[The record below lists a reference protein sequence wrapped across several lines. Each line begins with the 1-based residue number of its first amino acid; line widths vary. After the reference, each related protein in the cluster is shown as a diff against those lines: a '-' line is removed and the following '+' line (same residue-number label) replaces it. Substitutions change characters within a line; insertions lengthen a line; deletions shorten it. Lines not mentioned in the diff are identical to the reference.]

1 MCGDQWGK
9 WSREDGERSPVG
21 AAADRS
27 GEGESE
33 ISPAPSRTVPPT
45 TNADQLLSFQ
55 ANNRTLQE
63 KILLVNSLVE
73 AFGNACTVINDNS
86 SRFGKYLEMKFT
98 CGGTVVGAKISEY
111 LLEKSRVIHQAV

>member
-1 MCGDQWGK
+1 M
-9 WSREDGERSPVG
+9 
-21 AAADRS
+21 
-27 GEGESE
+27 
-33 ISPAPSRTVPPT
+33 
-45 TNADQLLSFQ
+45 QLICALLYFFYFLHSQ

-73 AFGNACTVINDNS
+73 AFGNACTVINENS